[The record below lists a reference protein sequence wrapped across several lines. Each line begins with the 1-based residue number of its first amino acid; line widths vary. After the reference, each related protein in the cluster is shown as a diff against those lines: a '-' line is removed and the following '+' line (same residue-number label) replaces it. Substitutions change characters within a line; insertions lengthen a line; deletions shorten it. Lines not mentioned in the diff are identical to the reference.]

1 MAHDRVMESENWPV
15 DPVAAASRIVE
26 LIDEI
31 DARTE
36 EEQRT
41 MLEMFLSASWGCR
54 RALDQ

>member
-1 MAHDRVMESENWPV
+1 MESENWPV
-15 DPVAAASRIVE
+15 DPIAAASRIVE

-36 EEQRT
+36 EERRT